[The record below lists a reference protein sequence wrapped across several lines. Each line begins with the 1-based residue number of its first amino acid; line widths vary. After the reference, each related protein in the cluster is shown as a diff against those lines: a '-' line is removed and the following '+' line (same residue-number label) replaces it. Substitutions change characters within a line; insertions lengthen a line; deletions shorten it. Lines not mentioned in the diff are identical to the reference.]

1 MPRDSPDFPD
11 RRPYSWVHAMFAG
24 QAFWV
29 TVGLL
34 LICAVMTALQ
44 PTAFASTENFYN
56 ITRNF
61 AFIGIMALGMTA
73 VIITGGI
80 DLSVGSVMGL
90 VAIVTGMLLQDG
102 QAWFVAMAA
111 GLAAGAVAGGVN
123 GWLIAYV
130 RLPPFVVTLG

>member
-1 MPRDSPDFPD
+1 MPRDTPDLVD
-11 RRPYSWVHAMFAG
+11 RRSYFGGHTMLAG
-24 QAFWV
+24 QPFWV
-29 TVGLL
+29 TVALL

-44 PTAFASTENFYN
+44 PAAFASSENFYN

-61 AFIGIMALGMTA
+61 AFIGIMALGMTT

-80 DLSVGSVMGL
+80 DLAVGSVMGL
-90 VAIVTGMLLQDG
+90 VAIVAGMLLQDG

-130 RLPPFVVTLG
+130 RLPPFVVT